1 MRAYVLRRML
11 MFIPVLIAA
20 SALIFALMR
29 VLPGD
34 VALMILVGP
43 GGEGQASPEALA
55 KLRADLGLD
64 QPVLVQYLSWL
75 NDVVHLN
82 LGTSYASGR
91 TVVTELS
98 QRLPITIELAF
109 LAIIM
114 TMIVA
119 VPAGVVSAIRQNT
132 RLDYLLRI
140 VSVAGLT
147 MPTFFT
153 ATLLILLL
161 VTAFHWLP
169 PIELVGLFSNPVE
182 NLTQLVWPA
191 VMLAFYHG
199 AVISRMTRSQMLE
212 VLRQDYVRTA
222 WAKGLGERLVVVRH
236 ALQNALL
243 PVVTIAGLEFGVLV
257 GGTVVMETIFVL
269 PGIGSYIVES
279 IRTRD
284 YPVLQAIIL
293 MLACSYLVINLLVDL
308 CYAWLDPRIRY
319 T

>member
-1 MRAYVLRRML
+1 VRAYILRRML
-11 MFIPVLIAA
+11 MFVPVLIAA
-20 SALIFALMR
+20 SVLIFALMR

-64 QPVLVQYLSWL
+64 RPIVVQYLSWL

-114 TMIVA
+114 TMMVA

-147 MPTFFT
+147 IPTFFT

-161 VTAFHWLP
+161 VTAFRWLP
-169 PIELVGLFSNPVE
+169 PIELAGLFSNPLD
-182 NLTQLVWPA
+182 NLTQLIWPA

-293 MLACSYLVINLLVDL
+293 MLACSYLFINLLVDL

>member
-1 MRAYVLRRML
+1 MRAYILRRLL
-11 MFIPVLIAA
+11 MFVPVLMAA
-20 SALIFALMR
+20 SVLIFALMR

-34 VALMILVGP
+34 VAVMILVGP

-64 QPVLVQYLSWL
+64 QPLFVQYVAWL
-75 NDVVHLN
+75 KDVVQLN
-82 LGTSYASGR
+82 LGTSYASSR

-114 TMIVA
+114 TMLVA
-119 VPAGVVSAIRQNT
+119 LPAGVVSAIRQNT
-132 RLDYLLRI
+132 WLDYLLRV

-147 MPTFFT
+147 IPTFFT
-153 ATLLILLL
+153 ATLLILWL
-161 VTAFHWLP
+161 VTSFRWLP
-169 PIELVGLFSNPVE
+169 PIELVGLFNNPVE
-182 NLTQLVWPA
+182 NLTQLIWPA

-222 WAKGLGERLVVVRH
+222 WAKGLEERLVVVRH

-243 PVVTIAGLEFGVLV
+243 PVVTIAGLEFGVLL

-269 PGIGSYIVES
+269 PGVGSYIVES
-279 IRTRD
+279 IRARD

-293 MLACSYLVINLLVDL
+293 MMALSYLVINLVVDL

-319 T
+319 A

>member
-1 MRAYVLRRML
+1 MRAYILRRML
-11 MFIPVLIAA
+11 MFVPVLLAA
-20 SALIFALMR
+20 SVLIFALMR

-64 QPVLVQYLSWL
+64 RPIVVQYLSWL

-114 TMIVA
+114 TMMVA

-147 MPTFFT
+147 IPTFFT

-161 VTAFHWLP
+161 VTAFRWLP
-169 PIELVGLFSNPVE
+169 PIELAGLFSNPLD
-182 NLTQLVWPA
+182 NLTQLIWPA

-293 MLACSYLVINLLVDL
+293 MLACSYLFINLLVDL

>member
-1 MRAYVLRRML
+1 MRAYILRRLL
-11 MFIPVLIAA
+11 MFVPVLMAA
-20 SALIFALMR
+20 SVLIFALMR

-34 VALMILVGP
+34 VAVMILVGP

-64 QPVLVQYLSWL
+64 QPLFVQYVAWL
-75 NDVVHLN
+75 KDVVQLN
-82 LGTSYASGR
+82 LGTSYASSR

-98 QRLPITIELAF
+98 QRLPITVELAF

-114 TMIVA
+114 TMLIA

-132 RLDYLLRI
+132 WLDYLLRV

-147 MPTFFT
+147 IPTFFT
-153 ATLLILLL
+153 ATLLILWL
-161 VTAFHWLP
+161 VTSFRWLP
-169 PIELVGLFSNPVE
+169 PIELVGLFNNPVE
-182 NLTQLVWPA
+182 NLTQLIWPA

-222 WAKGLGERLVVVRH
+222 WAKGLEERLVVVRH

-243 PVVTIAGLEFGVLV
+243 PVVTIAGLEFGVLL

-269 PGIGSYIVES
+269 PGVGSYIVES
-279 IRTRD
+279 IRARD

-293 MLACSYLVINLLVDL
+293 MMALSYLVINLVVDL

-319 T
+319 A

>member
-1 MRAYVLRRML
+1 MRAYILRRLL
-11 MFIPVLIAA
+11 MFVPVLMAA
-20 SALIFALMR
+20 SVLIFALMR

-34 VALMILVGP
+34 VAVMILVGP

-64 QPVLVQYLSWL
+64 QPLFVQYVAWL
-75 NDVVHLN
+75 KDVVQLN
-82 LGTSYASGR
+82 LGTSYASSR

-114 TMIVA
+114 TMLVA
-119 VPAGVVSAIRQNT
+119 LPAGVVSAIRQNT
-132 RLDYLLRI
+132 WLDYLLRV

-147 MPTFFT
+147 IPTFFT
-153 ATLLILLL
+153 ATLLILWL
-161 VTAFHWLP
+161 VTSFRWLP
-169 PIELVGLFSNPVE
+169 PIELVGLFNNPVE
-182 NLTQLVWPA
+182 NLTQLIWPA

-222 WAKGLGERLVVVRH
+222 WAKGLEERLVVVRH

-243 PVVTIAGLEFGVLV
+243 PVVTIAGLEFGVLL

-269 PGIGSYIVES
+269 PGVGSYIVES
-279 IRTRD
+279 IRARD

-293 MLACSYLVINLLVDL
+293 MMALSYLFINLIVDL

-319 T
+319 A

>member
-1 MRAYVLRRML
+1 MRAYILRRML
-11 MFIPVLIAA
+11 MFVPVLIAA
-20 SALIFALMR
+20 SVLIFALMR

-64 QPVLVQYLSWL
+64 RPIVVQYLSWL

-114 TMIVA
+114 TMMVA

-147 MPTFFT
+147 IPTFFT

-161 VTAFHWLP
+161 VTAFRWLP
-169 PIELVGLFSNPVE
+169 PIELAGLFSNPLD
-182 NLTQLVWPA
+182 NLTQLIWPA

-293 MLACSYLVINLLVDL
+293 MLACSYLFINLLVDL

>member
-1 MRAYVLRRML
+1 MRAYILRRML
-11 MFIPVLIAA
+11 MFVPVLLAA
-20 SALIFALMR
+20 SVLIFALMR

-64 QPVLVQYLSWL
+64 RPIVVQYLSWL

-114 TMIVA
+114 TMMVA

-147 MPTFFT
+147 IPTFFT

-169 PIELVGLFSNPVE
+169 PIELAGLFSNPLD
-182 NLTQLVWPA
+182 NLTQLIWPA

-293 MLACSYLVINLLVDL
+293 MLACSYLFINLLVDL

>member
-1 MRAYVLRRML
+1 MRAYILRRML

-55 KLRADLGLD
+55 TLRADLGLD
-64 QPVLVQYLSWL
+64 RPIVVQYLSWL

-98 QRLPITIELAF
+98 RRLPLTIELAF

-147 MPTFFT
+147 IPTFFT

-169 PIELVGLFSNPVE
+169 PIELAGLFSNPVE

-279 IRTRD
+279 IRSRD

-293 MLACSYLVINLLVDL
+293 MLACSYLFINLLVDL

>member
-1 MRAYVLRRML
+1 MRAYILRRLL
-11 MFIPVLIAA
+11 MFIPVLLAA
-20 SALIFALMR
+20 SVLIFALMR

-34 VALMILVGP
+34 VAVMILVGP

-64 QPVLVQYLSWL
+64 RPLMVQYLAWL
-75 NDVVHLN
+75 KDVVQLN
-82 LGTSYASGR
+82 LGTSYASSR

-132 RLDYLLRI
+132 RLDYVLRV

-147 MPTFFT
+147 IPTFFT
-153 ATLLILLL
+153 ATLLILFL
-161 VTAFHWLP
+161 VIAFRWLP

-182 NLTQLVWPA
+182 NLTQLIWPA

-222 WAKGLGERLVVVRH
+222 WAKGLEERLVVVRH

-243 PVVTIAGLEFGVLV
+243 PVVTIAGLEFGVLL

-269 PGIGSYIVES
+269 PGVGSYIVES
-279 IRTRD
+279 IRARD

-293 MLACSYLVINLLVDL
+293 MMALSYLFINLIVDL

-319 T
+319 A